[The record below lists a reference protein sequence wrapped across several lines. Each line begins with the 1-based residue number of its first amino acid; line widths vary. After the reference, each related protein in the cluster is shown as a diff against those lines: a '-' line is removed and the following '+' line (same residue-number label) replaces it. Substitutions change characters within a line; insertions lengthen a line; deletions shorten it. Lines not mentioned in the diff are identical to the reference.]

1 MSTVE
6 LQQVIISGLH
16 LQSQWT
22 PWADAYDESEENK
35 LSFEFEFRS
44 HIYVSGHVSHVYM
57 GPTHRYTRHLLTT
70 REHRQHLREPVNSS
84 HGQLVTP

>member
-16 LQSQWT
+16 LQSQGT

-35 LSFEFEFRS
+35 LSFEFRS
-44 HIYVSGHVSHVYM
+44 HTYVSGHVSHVYM
-57 GPTHRYTRHLLTT
+57 GP
-70 REHRQHLREPVNSS
+70 NSS
-84 HGQLVTP
+84 HRKMV